1 MIRRENIHPEL
12 IFTKILDDEDMNNR
26 IINRIDEVGDEQ
38 NLGTNNQC
46 LCTNFGMHKQYPEFA
61 QLADEALD
69 FCQLSSDDVCNDFE
83 NHKIRLTQPGYNYF
97 IQTLSNTL
105 VWGTRAESGEIVRA
119 HDHWP
124 SVWGWTYYIDPPEG
138 CSNLYFPT
146 LDYELEIE
154 HGMLVAFRGHVIH
167 ETRPQSF
174 DGYRYCVAGTLSHL
188 K

>member
-1 MIRRENIHPEL
+1 MCTVTSALFSVSHLPPL
-12 IFTKILDDEDMNNR
+12 ILKFCSHLVLPH
-26 IINRIDEVGDEQ
+26 INRWTCIY
-38 NLGTNNQC
+38 NQC

-154 HGMLVAFRGHVIH
+154 HGMLVAFRGHIIH
-167 ETRPQSF
+167 ETRSQQF